1 MPKSSSCHQSRT
13 PLRPWEPFVRI
24 GNTSWT
30 SHPNR
35 AFRKRPFV
43 VINDTFQPTL
53 CDSVGERE
61 QPRNPVRPRRNIRPM
76 GRDKLTDMKVMI
88 HHVWQQLAD
97 GSDSA
102 FHRN

>member
-1 MPKSSSCHQSRT
+1 MHAEVLFMPPELHAAASLGAFR
-13 PLRPWEPFVRI
+13 WI

-30 SHPNR
+30 SHPNC

-53 CDSVGERE
+53 CDFVGERE

-97 GSDSA
+97 GSD
-102 FHRN
+102 